1 MSLTYILIALI
12 AVFGH
17 SEDFLGTTLLSRPLV
32 LGPLVGLVLGDLT
45 QGVMIGA
52 TLELIFMGNIK
63 VGAAIPPDVVTGGVL
78 GTAFAIISGKGPAIA
93 LAIAVPVSILAEMVI
108 SGLFVLRAIL
118 NKKFNQYADDGNY
131 QKIQQLHIFSGLL
144 RPLLMGAIILLTLQ
158 LGAGAMKSFLD
169 MIPKW
174 VQSGL
179 QVAGNMLPAL
189 GFALLMNL
197 MFNKKV
203 APYFFL
209 GFMLAAYLKLPV
221 IAIGGLGVIIALI
234 VTQVTPKETSE
245 DDDDFVPDA
254 ESPELKP
261 IQKLNKRDIRNIFL
275 RSLVLEANFNFE
287 TWQNTGFAFAVIPV
301 LKKLYTTKESM
312 ASALKRHLTFFN
324 TSPYGSTLILGITAA
339 MEEQNSTD
347 ADFDDESINSV
358 KLGLMGPL
366 AGVFDSLFWGTFKVI
381 AAGVGT
387 SLAIKGNLMGPVLFI
402 LIFNVPHLLL
412 RYNLTFIGYN
422 AGTKFLQNLAKN
434 DIMDR
439 LTKGA
444 SILGLMVVGAM
455 PATLIAINTP
465 ITLGS
470 AKSAITL
477 QSVLDQ
483 IVPSI
488 VPLGLTFLVYFFV
501 RKQVKTTYL
510 LVGLLVLG
518 FVGSMVHVF
527 A

>member
-1 MSLTYILIALI
+1 MSISYILIALI

-108 SGLFVLRAIL
+108 SGLFVLRAVL
-118 NKKFNQYADDGNY
+118 NKKFDKYAEDGDY
-131 QKIQQLHIFSGLL
+131 KKIQQLHILSGLL

-158 LGAGAMKSFLD
+158 LGAEAMKSFLD

-234 VTQVTPKETSE
+234 VTQLTPKEPS
-245 DDDDFVPDA
+245 DDDDEFERDA
-254 ESPELKP
+254 DPPLKP
-261 IQKLNKRDIRNIFL
+261 IQKLNRSDIRNIFL

-287 TWQNTGFAFAVIPV
+287 TWQNTGFAFAVIPA
-301 LKKLYTTKESM
+301 LKKLYNTKESM
-312 ASALKRHLTFFN
+312 AAALKRHLTFFN

-339 MEEQNSTD
+339 MEEQNSLD
-347 ADFDDESINSV
+347 ADFDEESINSV

-434 DIMDR
+434 NVMDR

-465 ITLGS
+465 ITFGS

-488 VPLGLTFLVYFFV
+488 IPLGLTFLVYFFV

-510 LVGLLVLG
+510 LLGLLVLG
-518 FVGSMVHVF
+518 FVGSMIHIF